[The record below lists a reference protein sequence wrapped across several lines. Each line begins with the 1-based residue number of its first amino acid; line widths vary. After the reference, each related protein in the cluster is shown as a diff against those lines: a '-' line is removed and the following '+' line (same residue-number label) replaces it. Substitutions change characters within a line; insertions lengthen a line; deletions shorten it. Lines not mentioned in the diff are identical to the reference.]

1 MNIISSQ
8 ELITTRIKECIRSEM
23 TPEGLLSDVE
33 TFIPSYR
40 MEEEMEEPL
49 IWLFEHP
56 TTIANDK
63 SGALSQKMYLQ
74 TPYEFVCLV
83 YDEDDIEESE
93 MKGKNLASRVSA
105 SILKNYLKI
114 DSDRIISKI
123 EFETLYPVGEVSIRN
138 KSDKAPATS
147 VRIIAKYWIDW
158 MNCCKRKNNENN
170 ENNENNDNDGD

>member
-8 ELITTRIKECIRSEM
+8 ELITNRIKECIRLEM
-23 TPEGLLSDVE
+23 NPDGLLSDVE

-56 TTIANDK
+56 TTIADDK
-63 SGALSQKMYLQ
+63 TGSLSQKLKLQ
-74 TPYEFVCLV
+74 TPYEFVCVV

-93 MKGKNLASRVSA
+93 MLGKNLASRVAA
-105 SILKNYLKI
+105 SIAKNHIKLNEDK
-114 DSDRIISKI
+114 IISKI
-123 EFETLYPVGEVSIRN
+123 EFETLYPVGEIEIKN

-147 VRIIAKYWIDW
+147 VRVIAKYWIDW
-158 MNCCKRKNNENN
+158 MNCCKKKN
-170 ENNENNDNDGD
+170 NNDNDGD

>member
-8 ELITTRIKECIRSEM
+8 ELITTRIKECITSEM

-56 TTIANDK
+56 TTIANEK
-63 SGALSQKMYLQ
+63 SGALSQKLYLQ
-74 TPYEFVCLV
+74 TPYEFVCVV

-93 MKGKNLASRVSA
+93 MKGKNLASRVAA
-105 SILKNYLKI
+105 SIAKNHIKLN
-114 DSDRIISKI
+114 SDRIISKI

-147 VRIIAKYWIDW
+147 VRIIAKYYIDW
-158 MNCCKRKNNENN
+158 MNCCKRKIENN
-170 ENNENNDNDGD
+170 NDNNDNDGD